1 MVSRGKTEIS
11 ALLPPSWKKCLGY
24 PWKNPLLSPLEK
36 NLPTQM
42 SYTTMAQKLY
52 LISTNKAWRRSWC
65 LSRNRLRHKQIL
77 FRRKFFNTTNR
88 SEN

>member
-36 NLPTQM
+36 KPSDTDELNHYGTEALF
-42 SYTTMAQKLY
+42 
-52 LISTNKAWRRSWC
+52 NK
-65 LSRNRLRHKQIL
+65 H
-77 FRRKFFNTTNR
+77 
-88 SEN
+88 E